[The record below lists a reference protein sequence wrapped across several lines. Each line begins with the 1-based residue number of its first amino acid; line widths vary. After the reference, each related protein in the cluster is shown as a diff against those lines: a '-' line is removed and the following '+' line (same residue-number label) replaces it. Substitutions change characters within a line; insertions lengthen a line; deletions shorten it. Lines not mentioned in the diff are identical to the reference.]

1 MLTKE
6 DLSEIDKRI
15 DRIVKKRLDLF
26 EKRITKK
33 LNILISYFEKEHFSL
48 EGRGTRNEKD
58 INHN

>member
-15 DRIVKKRLDLF
+15 DRIVKNRLDLF

-33 LNILISYFEKEHFSL
+33 LNILISYFEKKHFSL
-48 EGRGTRNEKD
+48 EGRVTRIEKHL
-58 INHN
+58 NLN